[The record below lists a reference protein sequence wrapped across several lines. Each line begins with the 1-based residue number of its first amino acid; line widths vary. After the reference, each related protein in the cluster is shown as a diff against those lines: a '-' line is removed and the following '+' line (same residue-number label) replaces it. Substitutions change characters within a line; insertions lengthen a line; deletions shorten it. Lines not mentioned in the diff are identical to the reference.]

1 MTDRNTDPAEL
12 DWASS
17 AFEGFSF
24 GRTAE
29 GQAYEVYRAPI
40 DPLPDGAQQVWV
52 MPAGA
57 TEWEPLGYIDPVL
70 NTVFEDASEDEAALV
85 DWPVRYGKTAFTASI
100 DAPLTDGLRAL
111 YDALA
116 AGHQKGLDRRLG
128 RLADDLGLW
137 EPVVRRQFG
146 EVQQVLEQAG
156 IGDGYGRLTIPQP
169 VRPPIEP
176 PVRKGEL

>member
-1 MTDRNTDPAEL
+1 MTDRNTDPAAL
-12 DWASS
+12 DWASA
-17 AFEGFSF
+17 AFESF
-24 GRTAE
+24 GRAAE

-40 DPLPDGAQQVWV
+40 DPLPDGAQQVWF

-57 TEWEPLGYIDPVL
+57 TDWEPLGYIDPVR
-70 NTVFEDASEDEAALV
+70 NTVFEDAATDEAAPA

-100 DAPLTDGLRAL
+100 DVPLTDGLRAL

-116 AGHQKGLDRRLG
+116 FGHQRDLDRRLG

-156 IGDGYGRLTIPQP
+156 IGDVYGRLTIPQP
-169 VRPPIEP
+169 VRPPIEAP
-176 PVRKGEL
+176 ARKEQL